1 MISDWKTL
9 EATATLDASDDPA
22 LRARARLDTAAG
34 VLRRHWAL
42 AIVLAVVA
50 FVYLPTLD
58 DYFHGD
64 DFIAFVDLASKSPLP
79 YMRDVLTF
87 QDSNIYWRPLGEVYH
102 LAMYHAFG
110 LSPAAFHGGSLFFF
124 LATLTLLYAF
134 CLSFGLNRPAAV
146 GAVLFLGLF
155 PNHPVNVAWTTA
167 VPRVIGVMFL
177 IGALLLVMQATK
189 ARGLRWDVAAV
200 LVFAL
205 ACLSDETLAVL
216 APVPVLLALLFDR
229 RRGWRARM
237 LTRSV
242 VFGALAAT
250 VIALQVLVAPAEA
263 PGSHEYG
270 LGTHVF
276 RNYWALA
283 SRLVLP
289 TSDGITLAEVQSAQW
304 AAGAAAAVG
313 ALWLAV
319 MGSWRVRFL
328 VFWALVGL
336 APFSLWIEPIAPARY
351 VYVAAVPFA
360 VLCAWLLVG
369 AGEALWGLGFRRFAS
384 SQRVVPYL
392 IAAPAAVLIFA
403 LAFVAASETRARNAA
418 FAAETEQY
426 RILAQELPKVLPTLP
441 EGATV
446 VVYYGVWDSL
456 VVWPTSVIRTVYKD
470 PTLKF
475 VNVPSERVNTFS
487 PFLRTNDRAVF
498 FTGSNFLAPEMPA
511 VAGSGR

>member
-1 MISDWKTL
+1 M

-22 LRARARLDTAAG
+22 LGARARLETAAG

-64 DFIAFVDLASKSPLP
+64 DFIAFVDLASKPPLP

-102 LAMYHAFG
+102 LAVYHAFG
-110 LSPAAFHGGSLFFF
+110 LNPAAFHAGSVFFF
-124 LATLTLLYAF
+124 LVTLTLLYAF
-134 CLSFGLNRPAAV
+134 CLSFGLNRAAAV

-177 IGALLLVMQATK
+177 IGSLVLVMQATK

-200 LVFAL
+200 LAFAL
-205 ACLSDETLAVL
+205 ACLSDETLALL
-216 APVPVLLALLFDR
+216 APVPVLLALLSDR
-229 RRGWRARM
+229 RQGWQMRA
-237 LTRSV
+237 LTRSLA
-242 VFGALAAT
+242 FGAFAAA
-250 VIALQVLVAPAEA
+250 VVGLHVFVAPAEA
-263 PGSHEYG
+263 PRSHEFG
-270 LGTHVF
+270 LGTHAF

-289 TSDGITLAEVQSAQW
+289 TSDGISLAEVQPAQW

-313 ALWLAV
+313 ALWLAAI
-319 MGSWRVRFL
+319 GSWRIRFL
-328 VFWALVGL
+328 VLWALLGL
-336 APFSLWIEPIAPARY
+336 APFSFWIEPIAPARY

-369 AGEALWGLGFRRFAS
+369 AGEALLGGRSWRLASFRR
-384 SQRVVPYL
+384 VGPYV
-392 IAAPAAVLIFA
+392 IATPAAVLLFA
-403 LAFVAASETRARNAA
+403 SAFVAASETRARNAA

-426 RILAQELPKVLPTLP
+426 RVLAQELPKVLPNLP
-441 EGATV
+441 EGATLV
-446 VVYYGVWDSL
+446 AYYGVWDSL
-456 VVWPTSVIRTVYKD
+456 VVWPTSVIRTVYRD

-475 VNVPSERVNTFS
+475 VNVPPERVNTSS
-487 PFLRTNDRAVF
+487 PYLRPNDRAVF

-511 VAGSGR
+511 VTGSGR